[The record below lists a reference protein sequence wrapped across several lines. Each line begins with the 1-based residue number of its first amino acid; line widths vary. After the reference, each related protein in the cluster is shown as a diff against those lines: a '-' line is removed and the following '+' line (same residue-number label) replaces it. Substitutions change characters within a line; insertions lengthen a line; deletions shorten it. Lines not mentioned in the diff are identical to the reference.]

1 MKRQARNH
9 TRYCS
14 ESCPLFRDQRR
25 VLDGYAGNLRPGDG
39 ARPDRRRDQDAGS
52 SQSRMTRNENL
63 GRRGGHAMIAIALL
77 LLNPGS
83 SRAGSTAPA
92 RSSGIRSIP
101 MTILCSR
108 REDVKSERAV
118 AMPSVCR
125 LSFCFAQA
133 QSIRLA
139 SSSVSTRPLG
149 VSASTK
155 RGSSWLR
162 PESMSPRCRP
172 V

>member
-9 TRYCS
+9 IRCCS
-14 ESCPLFRDQRR
+14 EACPLFRDQRR
-25 VLDGYAGNLRPGDG
+25 VLDGYAGDLRPGDG
-39 ARPDRRRDQDAGS
+39 ARPDRRQDQGAGS

-63 GRRGGHAMIAIALL
+63 GRAPS
-77 LLNPGS
+77 PGS
-83 SRAGSTAPA
+83 RIFARRSTAPA

-108 REDVKSERAV
+108 QEDVKSEQAV

-125 LSFCFAQA
+125 LPFCFAHA

-162 PESMSPRCRP
+162 PESMSPRCMP
-172 V
+172 L